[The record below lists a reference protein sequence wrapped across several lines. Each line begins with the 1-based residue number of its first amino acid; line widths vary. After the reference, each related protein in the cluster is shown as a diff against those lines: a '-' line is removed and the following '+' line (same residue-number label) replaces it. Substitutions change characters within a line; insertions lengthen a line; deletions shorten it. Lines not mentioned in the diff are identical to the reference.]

1 MKNIGKL
8 AVLGAV
14 LAASASAFAATIQL
28 GSFGTG
34 DPNMGN
40 GNSAVNYAGYTIGNY
55 TGNLTD
61 FVQNPSAYIL
71 SGTASSVNIGAGA
84 PWANAMTNS
93 SWISYTANTNPA
105 SPGSPSVVAP
115 QGYYTFTTTFSEAT
129 AGMYTIALSVL
140 ADDTTA
146 IYLNT
151 GSGNVN
157 QVLAG
162 PLGNDGACSQ
172 FGINCETPTNESF
185 NAALGAGTTDTL
197 TFVVEQTGF
206 ADFGL
211 DFTGSVTP
219 ISPTPEPSS
228 LMLLGTGLVG
238 AAGMMFRRRR
248 TV

>member
-14 LAASASAFAATIQL
+14 LAASASAFAGTIQL
-28 GSFGTG
+28 GSYGTG
-34 DPNMGN
+34 DPAMGN

-55 TGNLTD
+55 TGHLTD
-61 FVQNPSAYIL
+61 FVQNPSAYIQT
-71 SGTASSVNIGAGA
+71 GTNNSVNIGDGSPWHA
-84 PWANAMTNS
+84 PLTNS
-93 SWISYTANTNPA
+93 SWVSYTANTNPS
-105 SPGSPSVVAP
+105 SPGSPTVVAP

-129 AGMYTIALSVL
+129 AGMYAISLSVL

-157 QVLAG
+157 EVLAG

-172 FGINCETPTNESF
+172 FGINCETPTNEFFYAS
-185 NAALGAGTTDTL
+185 LGANTTDTL

-211 DFTGSVTP
+211 DFTGSVA
-219 ISPTPEPSS
+219 PTPEPSS

-238 AAGMMFRRRR
+238 AAGMMFRRRQ